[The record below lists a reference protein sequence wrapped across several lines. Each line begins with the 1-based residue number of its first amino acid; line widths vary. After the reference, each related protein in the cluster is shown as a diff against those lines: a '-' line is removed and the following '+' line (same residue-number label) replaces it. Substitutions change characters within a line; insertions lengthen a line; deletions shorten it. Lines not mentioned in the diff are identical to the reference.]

1 MSLRQKYLEDVMKDN
16 NLVPIFYACD
26 SAFLRYTAV
35 SINSLVSNFSKDRK
49 CEIYILNSDIKD
61 DEKQILDVYNRENVK
76 IIFVDVKEQLVNIG
90 KDLPLR
96 DYYSKTT
103 YFRLFI
109 AKMFPQ
115 FDKAIYIDSDTIV
128 LGDMAQFFDTQIGD
142 NFVGA
147 CREQVMVQTDVF
159 GEYVEQVLGID
170 RNNYF
175 NAGVLLIN
183 CKKFREENVLGQF
196 INLLSIYNFVVTQD
210 EDYLNVI
217 CEDKVYWIDQSWNT
231 EVYGKIPVREK
242 DIKIIHYI
250 MTSKPWHYSDCRLE
264 KYFWKYAKSTSVYD
278 KIDEDFNKYSD
289 EQRESDKASAIRL
302 VNTAISEINRED
314 RYLKRINKLAQ

>member
-1 MSLRQKYLEDVMKDN
+1 MKDN

-61 DEKQILDVYNRENVK
+61 NEKQILDVYNRENVK

-115 FDKAIYIDSDTIV
+115 FDKAIYIDSDTVV
-128 LGDMAQFFDTQIGD
+128 LGDMAQFFDTQIGK
-142 NFVGA
+142 NIVGA

-217 CEDKVYWIDQSWNT
+217 CEDNVFWIDQRWNT

-264 KYFWKYAKSTSVYD
+264 KYFWKYAESTSEYD
-278 KIDEDFNKYSD
+278 KIVEDFNKYSD
-289 EQRESDKASAIRL
+289 EQRENDKASAIRL

-314 RYLKRINKLAQ
+314 RYLERINKIAQ

>member
-1 MSLRQKYLEDVMKDN
+1 MNDN

-61 DEKQILDVYNRENVK
+61 NEKQILDVYNRENVK

>member
-1 MSLRQKYLEDVMKDN
+1 MKDN

-61 DEKQILDVYNRENVK
+61 SEKQILDVYNRENVK
-76 IIFVDVKEQLVNIG
+76 IILVDVKEQLVNIG

-115 FDKAIYIDSDTIV
+115 FDKAIYIDSDTVV
-128 LGDMAQFFDTQIGD
+128 LGDMAQFFDTQICD

-159 GEYVEQVLGID
+159 GEYAEQVLGID

-196 INLLSIYNFVVTQD
+196 VNLLSIYNFVVTQD

-217 CEDKVYWIDQSWNT
+217 CEDNVFWIDQSWNT
-231 EVYGKIPVREK
+231 EVYGKIPVIEK

-250 MTSKPWHYSDCRLE
+250 MTSKPWHYLDCRLE

-278 KIDEDFNKYSD
+278 KIVEDFNKYSD
-289 EQRESDKASAIRL
+289 EQRKNDKASAIRL

-314 RYLKRINKLAQ
+314 RYLERINKMAQ

>member
-1 MSLRQKYLEDVMKDN
+1 MKDN

-35 SINSLVSNFSKDRK
+35 SINSLVSNFPKDRK

-61 DEKQILDVYNRENVK
+61 NEKQILDVYNRENVK

-115 FDKAIYIDSDTIV
+115 FDKAIYIDSDTVV
-128 LGDMAQFFDTQIGD
+128 LGDMAQFFDTQIGE

-217 CEDKVYWIDQSWNT
+217 CEDNVFWIDQRWNT
-231 EVYGKIPVREK
+231 EVYGKIPVIEK

-250 MTSKPWHYSDCRLE
+250 MTSKPWHYSDCRLK
-264 KYFWKYAKSTSVYD
+264 KYFWKYAKSTSEYD
-278 KIDEDFNKYSD
+278 KIVEDFNKYSD
-289 EQRESDKASAIRL
+289 EQRENDKASAIRL

-314 RYLKRINKLAQ
+314 RYLKRINKIAQ